1 MRSSMPVTAAASVSW
16 RISPISFSSAPACP
30 TGLIRSKSGT
40 ILKSRRGSSKYVFP
54 FFENYTQLLLC
65 NAADRFGAQAF
76 VLSDVERLREL
87 DAESGNNNMLQT
99 LWQYSRCFNTPTA
112 AAKALYVDRST
123 LHYRLKK
130 ISELM
135 ETDRRSRR
143 RSGCVRS
150 IAFPT
155 ARISKIKYAARRPH
169 DRSRRRGSCGLP
181 ASGAGARVRRSSR
194 GWSWS
199 CSR

>member
-1 MRSSMPVTAAASVSW
+1 MKLSIASISAGPLASDGKKPGQIALTVTPVVA
-16 RISPISFSSAPACP
+16 
-30 TGLIRSKSGT
+30 
-40 ILKSRRGSSKYVFP
+40 SSKYVFP

-135 ETDRRSRR
+135 ETDLD
-143 RSGCVRS
+143 V
-150 IAFPT
+150 
-155 ARISKIKYAARRPH
+155 
-169 DRSRRRGSCGLP
+169 P
-181 ASGAGARVRRSSR
+181 ASAQALSASIWLREIYRFSDGADKQN
-194 GWSWS
+194 
-199 CSR
+199 